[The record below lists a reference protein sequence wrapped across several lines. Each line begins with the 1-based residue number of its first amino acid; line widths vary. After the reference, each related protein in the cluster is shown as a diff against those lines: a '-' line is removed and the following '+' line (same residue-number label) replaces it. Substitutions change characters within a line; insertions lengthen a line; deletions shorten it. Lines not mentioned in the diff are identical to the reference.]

1 MRRLSKAIIL
11 NPEDPE
17 LFRRRA
23 EASFMQ
29 QDYHGAIIN
38 FKKAVAL
45 NEELKDSL
53 SKRLCTVHYHYGMML
68 FDQDMHKEAA
78 DMFEQSG

>member
-1 MRRLSKAIIL
+1 
-11 NPEDPE
+11 
-17 LFRRRA
+17 
-23 EASFMQ
+23 MQ

-78 DMFEQSG
+78 DMFEQSAEYDSSNKDAIAKRYLTIFAFFFCKL